1 MKQRITKVTETVR
14 HKMAIVSLWMKN
26 QSIRKDVSLFR
37 VIFHDMEKLMLIVVC
52 GDDFAT
58 KVHRSFAGHHTLSSQ
73 KDLAEA
79 VLDWEVA
86 RITKPS
92 KPLNARQT
100 CEKYYSHVRSP
111 VMQICD
117 RWGI

>member
-52 GDDFAT
+52 GDAT
-58 KVHRSFAGHHTLSSQ
+58 A
-73 KDLAEA
+73 
-79 VLDWEVA
+79 
-86 RITKPS
+86 
-92 KPLNARQT
+92 
-100 CEKYYSHVRSP
+100 
-111 VMQICD
+111 
-117 RWGI
+117 